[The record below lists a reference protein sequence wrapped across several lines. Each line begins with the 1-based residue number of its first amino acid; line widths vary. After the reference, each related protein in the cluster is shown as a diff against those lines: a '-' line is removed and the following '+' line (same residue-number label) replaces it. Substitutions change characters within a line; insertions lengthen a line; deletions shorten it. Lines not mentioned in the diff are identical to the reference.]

1 MNKKIIPYLF
11 LLPSMAGCSIFLVV
25 PYFDVLRRSFLRA
38 GSSFVGM
45 QNFIEV
51 WNNEAFRLATKNTV
65 QFTAVCI
72 PLLLVLSFVIAL
84 YIYDHPRLGGF
95 LRTGFLMP
103 MAMPV
108 ASVVLVWR
116 CLFDYQGILNGILD
130 MTGSQPLNWMESETS
145 FWILVGSYVW
155 RNLGYHIILW
165 LAALSALHPSA
176 IEAARLDGANRLQ
189 CHLHITLPQM
199 KSSMGIIGIIAVL
212 NSFKVF
218 REAYLVAGDYPHES
232 MYLQQHLFT
241 NWFRNLEMDKIAAA
255 SVMDSVVLIVL
266 ILILQRKW
274 DRRESHEEPN

>member
-1 MNKKIIPYLF
+1 MNKKITPYLF
-11 LLPSMAGCSIFLVV
+11 LLPSLIGCGIFLMV
-25 PYFDVLRRSFLRA
+25 PYFDVLRRSFHEYGTR
-38 GSSFVGM
+38 FVGL
-45 QNFIEV
+45 QNYIDV
-51 WNNEAFRLATKNTV
+51 WNNEAFHLAAKNTV
-65 QFTAVCI
+65 QFSIVCI
-72 PLLLVLSFVIAL
+72 PLLLLLSFTIAL

-116 CLFDYQGILNGILD
+116 CLFDYQGILNGLLD
-130 MTGSQPLNWMESETS
+130 AVGGQTLAWMESDTA

-165 LAALSALHPSA
+165 LAALSSLNPSA
-176 IEAARLDGANRLQ
+176 LEAARMDGANRLQ

-199 KSSMGIIGIIAVL
+199 KAPMGIIGIIAVL

-232 MYLQQHLFT
+232 IYLQQHLFT

-255 SVMDSVVLIVL
+255 SVMDSMVLIVL
-266 ILILQRKW
+266 IIILQRKW
-274 DRRESHEEPN
+274 DREA